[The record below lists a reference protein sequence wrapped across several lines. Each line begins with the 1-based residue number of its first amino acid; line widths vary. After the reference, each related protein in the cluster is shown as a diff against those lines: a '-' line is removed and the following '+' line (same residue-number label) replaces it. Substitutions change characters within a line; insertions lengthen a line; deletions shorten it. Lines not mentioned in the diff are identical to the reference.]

1 MWARAPSASA
11 TRLRDD
17 IAVSRTGAGR
27 AQRLSAFDEPVTA
40 VRYVDAPRA
49 EALGRLGITTVGDLL
64 RHYPHRWLDLRTTA
78 PLGSLPLG
86 VEATA
91 VGTVHE
97 VIVKHPRPR
106 LSITEVAL
114 VDDSGVLVGV
124 WFNQPYLQQRFRPG
138 DRVAFAG
145 TVNMEF
151 GLRQMRTPFVERL
164 GSSDDAS
171 WLGRLLPV
179 HAATD
184 GLSSNWIRRLVAEA
198 LDQFADVPD
207 HLPAQLRVHHGLM
220 PLSSALRSIH
230 FPQDIESRD
239 AARRRLAF
247 DELLTIQVGMAWRR
261 HAMVEERPGHRHV
274 IDGPYQRAL
283 LDAVPFA
290 LTSDQQRAAAE
301 ILSDMG
307 AERPM
312 NRMLLGDV
320 GTGKTVVAALALA
333 AVADSGTQAAM
344 MAPTEVLARQY
355 AHAVGDL
362 LDASGVGWR
371 LLTGSTPAAE
381 RRETLAALAAGT
393 ISVLLGTHALLTE
406 HVTFK
411 KLTLAIVD
419 EQHRFGVTQRLGLRG
434 KGESADLLVMTATPI
449 PRSLALTLYGD
460 LDASYLR
467 ESPPGRERD
476 RVTTRLVHRSGRDEA
491 YESVRVAI
499 AAGRQAYVI
508 CALVDES
515 DTVEAKAAVR
525 EAERLRTRVFRGL
538 RVGLLTGQ
546 MRPAEKAAAMA
557 AFRGG
562 KLDILVATTVVEVG
576 VDVPNATV
584 MIIEDA
590 DRFGLAQLHQL
601 RGRVG
606 RGEHGGA
613 VLLFADPKTDEA
625 RSRMRAITS
634 TADGFELAEEDL
646 RLRGEGQ
653 VLGERQHGLPE
664 LRLASVLH
672 DGDLV
677 EAARS
682 DAREMLSCDPHL
694 EDPRHAPLLRAAR
707 NSFGRD
713 WEWVSS
719 G

>member
-1 MWARAPSASA
+1 M
-11 TRLRDD
+11 
-17 IAVSRTGAGR
+17 SRTAEER
-27 AQRLSAFDEPVTA
+27 SLRLSALEQPVTA

-49 EALGRLGITTVGDLL
+49 DLLGRLGVVTVGDLL
-64 RHYPHRWLDLRTTA
+64 RHYPHRWLDLRATA
-78 PLGSLPLG
+78 SLGSLPLG

-97 VIVKHPRPR
+97 VVVKHPRPR
-106 LSITEVAL
+106 LSITEVAI

-124 WFNQPYLQQRFRPG
+124 WFNQPYLAQRFRPG

-179 HAATD
+179 HPATD
-184 GLSSNWIRRLVAEA
+184 GLSSNWIRRLVSEA
-198 LDQFADVPD
+198 LEQYGDVPD
-207 HLPAQLRVHHGLM
+207 HLPAELRAGHELVS
-220 PLSSALRSIH
+220 LSAALRSIH
-230 FPQDIESRD
+230 FPQDLESRD
-239 AARRRLAF
+239 AARTRLAY
-247 DELLTIQVGMAWRR
+247 DELLAIQVGMAWRR
-261 HAMVEERPGHRHV
+261 HALVEERPGHEHRV
-274 IDGPYQRAL
+274 DGPVGCAL
-283 LDAVPFA
+283 LEAVPFT
-290 LTSDQQRAAAE
+290 LTGDQQQAIAEVLTDMAAP
-301 ILSDMG
+301 
-307 AERPM
+307 RPM

-320 GTGKTVVAALALA
+320 GTGKTVVAARALA

-355 AHAVGDL
+355 ARAVGAL
-362 LDASGVGWR
+362 LDAAGVSWR
-371 LLTGSTPAAE
+371 LLTGSTPAPE
-381 RRETLAALAAGT
+381 RRETLAGVSSGA
-393 ISVLLGTHALLTE
+393 ISVLLGTHALLTDR
-406 HVTFK
+406 VTFK
-411 KLTLAIVD
+411 KLTLAVVD

-434 KGESADLLVMTATPI
+434 KGEAADLLVMTATPI

-467 ESPPGRERD
+467 QSPPGRERE

-491 YESVRVAI
+491 YASVRAAI

-515 DTVEAKAAVR
+515 DSIEAKAAVR
-525 EAERLRTRVFRGL
+525 EAERLRTRVFKGQ

-546 MRPAEKAAAMA
+546 MRPADKTAAMDD
-557 AFRGG
+557 FRAGR
-562 KLDILVATTVVEVG
+562 LDVLVATTVVEVG

-606 RGEHGGA
+606 RGEHGGE

-625 RSRMRAITS
+625 RSRMNAITS
-634 TADGFELAEEDL
+634 TADGFELAETDL

-664 LRLASVLH
+664 LRLASVVR

-677 EAARS
+677 EVARS

-694 EDPRHAPLLRAAR
+694 KDPRHAPLLRAAQH
-707 NSFGRD
+707 SFGRD